1 MTLYDF
7 LSTLTTNIKTVITK
21 DDKTYEI
28 YSNSVDGLD
37 DFLKEAHI
45 SSWDINR
52 NVLNITLED
61 IVSA

>member
-7 LSTLTTNIKTVITK
+7 LSTLATNIKTVITK

-37 DFLKEAHI
+37 DFLKDAHI
-45 SSWDINR
+45 HSWEINR
-52 NVLNITLED
+52 NVMNVLLED